1 MTENLAHP
9 QFSKGLSG
17 YKVEEVDSYI
27 DKVLDT
33 IKDLKDQNE
42 VLEEKIGVLAESL
55 QKYREDEDSLRE
67 ALLGAQKMGDS
78 IVKNANNKAEI
89 TMREASVK
97 AAHIVEEARKKVE
110 DEKDEQEA
118 GRILD
123 NLLARQDEALQ
134 LAAAVQTQ
142 LAQAETAAQD
152 VRRSEDDVADVRNRM
167 ERLREEQRALN
178 GPAREV
184 LESQTTALRQLRALS
199 STLATEQERL
209 AELEGRLISETPARS
224 IKNLPLLL
232 LGAALFLAGAGTLL
246 AAWRLGVTSL
256 PLTQGLEMPVNLWSG
271 YLILFCG
278 VGFLAAGLPHDGP
291 ERRRRKNEFAHLQ
304 SRRDACAAHVAE
316 LKEQARADAIAN
328 GIRKENPNA
337 NIVYIKGDQFTN
349 ELIAAI
355 QNGKNIEFRSKYREA
370 DLFLID
376 DVQFIAGKESTQE
389 EFFHT
394 FNKLYEEHKQIVMTS
409 DRKPSDM
416 LTLED
421 RLKTRFEWGLLAD
434 IQPPDYET
442 RMAILKNKAK
452 NLGLNLSDDVC
463 NYIAINVTNNVR
475 QIEGTVKKILAYRD
489 LNNMPLDLPNISR
502 AIDDMF
508 KSEGNALPTP
518 SLIISQVCKF
528 YSIDEVLLRGTQKNK
543 GTAEAR
549 QIAMYL
555 IRKLTNLSL
564 PDIGKE
570 FARDHSTVLYAIRK
584 VEVALK
590 NGDTTMQ
597 NNIRDITANINSC
610 L

>member
-1 MTENLAHP
+1 MYSSAYVWAKVLSHMEERLGAVTVSAWFDDAEVVELNENNLILYSPSDFRREIIRRRCTDYIQDALKEVFNSDAKLMVFGDEELDTFKQKGKSFSSMDFNP
-9 QFSKGLSG
+9 QFTFDNFVVGPSNRFAHSAAIAVSK
-17 YKVEEVDSYI
+17 
-27 DKVLDT
+27 
-33 IKDLKDQNE
+33 
-42 VLEEKIGVLAESL
+42 
-55 QKYREDEDSLRE
+55 
-67 ALLGAQKMGDS
+67 
-78 IVKNANNKAEI
+78 
-89 TMREASVK
+89 
-97 AAHIVEEARKKVE
+97 
-110 DEKDEQEA
+110 
-118 GRILD
+118 
-123 NLLARQDEALQ
+123 
-134 LAAAVQTQ
+134 
-142 LAQAETAAQD
+142 
-152 VRRSEDDVADVRNRM
+152 
-167 ERLREEQRALN
+167 
-178 GPAREV
+178 
-184 LESQTTALRQLRALS
+184 
-199 STLATEQERL
+199 
-209 AELEGRLISETPARS
+209 TPGQVY
-224 IKNLPLLL
+224 NP
-232 LGAALFLAGAGTLL
+232 LFLYG
-246 AAWRLGVTSL
+246 
-256 PLTQGLEMPVNLWSG
+256 PP
-271 YLILFCG
+271 G
-278 VGFLAAGLPHDGP
+278 VG
-291 ERRRRKNEFAHLQ
+291 KTHL
-304 SRRDACAAHVAE
+304 
-316 LKEQARADAIAN
+316 LYAIAN

>member
-1 MTENLAHP
+1 MYSSAYVWAKVLSHMEERLGAVTVSAWFDDAEVVELNENNLILYSPSDFRREIIRRRCTDYIQDALKEVFNSDAKLMVFGDEELDTFKQKGKSVSSMDFNP
-9 QFSKGLSG
+9 QFTFDNFVVGPSNRFAHSAAIAVSK
-17 YKVEEVDSYI
+17 
-27 DKVLDT
+27 
-33 IKDLKDQNE
+33 
-42 VLEEKIGVLAESL
+42 
-55 QKYREDEDSLRE
+55 
-67 ALLGAQKMGDS
+67 
-78 IVKNANNKAEI
+78 
-89 TMREASVK
+89 
-97 AAHIVEEARKKVE
+97 
-110 DEKDEQEA
+110 
-118 GRILD
+118 
-123 NLLARQDEALQ
+123 
-134 LAAAVQTQ
+134 
-142 LAQAETAAQD
+142 
-152 VRRSEDDVADVRNRM
+152 
-167 ERLREEQRALN
+167 
-178 GPAREV
+178 
-184 LESQTTALRQLRALS
+184 
-199 STLATEQERL
+199 
-209 AELEGRLISETPARS
+209 TPGQVY
-224 IKNLPLLL
+224 NP
-232 LGAALFLAGAGTLL
+232 LFLYG
-246 AAWRLGVTSL
+246 
-256 PLTQGLEMPVNLWSG
+256 PP
-271 YLILFCG
+271 G
-278 VGFLAAGLPHDGP
+278 VG
-291 ERRRRKNEFAHLQ
+291 KTHL
-304 SRRDACAAHVAE
+304 
-316 LKEQARADAIAN
+316 LYAIAN

-376 DVQFIAGKESTQE
+376 DVQFIAGRDSTQE
-389 EFFHT
+389 EMFHT
-394 FNKLYEEHKQIVMTS
+394 FNTLYELKKQIVFTS
-409 DRKPSDM
+409 DRPPKEM
-416 LTLED
+416 LRLED

>member
-1 MTENLAHP
+1 MYSSAYVWAKVLNHMEERLGAVTVSAWFDDAEVVELNENNLILYSPSDFRREIIRRRCTDYIQDALKEVFNSDAKLMVFGDEELDAFKQKGKSVSSMDFNP
-9 QFSKGLSG
+9 QFTFDNFVVGPSNRFAHSAAIAVSK
-17 YKVEEVDSYI
+17 
-27 DKVLDT
+27 
-33 IKDLKDQNE
+33 
-42 VLEEKIGVLAESL
+42 
-55 QKYREDEDSLRE
+55 
-67 ALLGAQKMGDS
+67 
-78 IVKNANNKAEI
+78 
-89 TMREASVK
+89 
-97 AAHIVEEARKKVE
+97 
-110 DEKDEQEA
+110 
-118 GRILD
+118 
-123 NLLARQDEALQ
+123 
-134 LAAAVQTQ
+134 
-142 LAQAETAAQD
+142 
-152 VRRSEDDVADVRNRM
+152 
-167 ERLREEQRALN
+167 
-178 GPAREV
+178 
-184 LESQTTALRQLRALS
+184 
-199 STLATEQERL
+199 
-209 AELEGRLISETPARS
+209 TPGQVY
-224 IKNLPLLL
+224 NP
-232 LGAALFLAGAGTLL
+232 LFLYG
-246 AAWRLGVTSL
+246 
-256 PLTQGLEMPVNLWSG
+256 PP
-271 YLILFCG
+271 G
-278 VGFLAAGLPHDGP
+278 VG
-291 ERRRRKNEFAHLQ
+291 KTHL
-304 SRRDACAAHVAE
+304 
-316 LKEQARADAIAN
+316 LYAIAN
-328 GIRKENPNA
+328 GIRKENPDA

-528 YSIDEVLLRGTQKNK
+528 YSIDEVVLRGTQKNK

>member
-1 MTENLAHP
+1 MYSSAYVWAKVLSHMEERLGAVTVSAWFDDAEVVELNENNLILYSPSDFRREIIRRRCTDYIQDALKEVFNSDAKLMVFGDKELDAFKQKGKSVSSMDFNP
-9 QFSKGLSG
+9 QFTFDNFVVGPSNRFAHSAAIAVSK
-17 YKVEEVDSYI
+17 
-27 DKVLDT
+27 
-33 IKDLKDQNE
+33 
-42 VLEEKIGVLAESL
+42 
-55 QKYREDEDSLRE
+55 
-67 ALLGAQKMGDS
+67 
-78 IVKNANNKAEI
+78 
-89 TMREASVK
+89 
-97 AAHIVEEARKKVE
+97 
-110 DEKDEQEA
+110 
-118 GRILD
+118 
-123 NLLARQDEALQ
+123 
-134 LAAAVQTQ
+134 
-142 LAQAETAAQD
+142 
-152 VRRSEDDVADVRNRM
+152 
-167 ERLREEQRALN
+167 
-178 GPAREV
+178 
-184 LESQTTALRQLRALS
+184 
-199 STLATEQERL
+199 
-209 AELEGRLISETPARS
+209 TPGQVY
-224 IKNLPLLL
+224 NP
-232 LGAALFLAGAGTLL
+232 LFLYG
-246 AAWRLGVTSL
+246 
-256 PLTQGLEMPVNLWSG
+256 PP
-271 YLILFCG
+271 G
-278 VGFLAAGLPHDGP
+278 VG
-291 ERRRRKNEFAHLQ
+291 KTHL
-304 SRRDACAAHVAE
+304 
-316 LKEQARADAIAN
+316 LYAIAN
-328 GIRKENPNA
+328 GIRKENPDA